1 MWEAYAHRL
10 LFTLGIVGF
19 VAGIIYAITAGPS
32 TPVAAV
38 IVLLVVGFFAYG
50 YCCCIQPQLRQD
62 EQRQANQAQAN
73 RANQIQ
79 SQSIRAPTNQFVPVA
94 VHHIIIV
101 NPNHDIMLGQLY
113 AQQGKSQNQSQG
125 QCLT

>member
-62 EQRQANQAQAN
+62 EQRQAN
-73 RANQIQ
+73 RANQVQ
-79 SQSIRAPTNQFVPVA
+79 GIRAPTNQFVPVA

-101 NPNHDIMLGQLY
+101 NPNHDIMLGS
-113 AQQGKSQNQSQG
+113 QQQG

>member
-10 LFTLGIVGF
+10 LFTLGTVGF

-50 YCCCIQPQLRQD
+50 YCCCIQQD
-62 EQRQANQAQAN
+62 EQRQANQVQV
-73 RANQIQ
+73 Q
-79 SQSIRAPTNQFVPVA
+79 SQGIRAPTNQFVPIA

-101 NPNHDIMLGQLY
+101 NPNHDIMLGQ
-113 AQQGKSQNQSQG
+113 QQG

>member
-1 MWEAYAHRL
+1 MCEAYAHRL
-10 LFTLGIVGF
+10 FFTLGTVGF

-50 YCCCIQPQLRQD
+50 YCCCIQPQLRQ
-62 EQRQANQAQAN
+62 ANQAQAN
-73 RANQIQ
+73 RVQVQNQG
-79 SQSIRAPTNQFVPVA
+79 IRAPTNQFVPIA

-101 NPNHDIMLGQLY
+101 NPNHDIMLAQQY
-113 AQQGKSQNQSQG
+113 AQQSQSQGQSQSQPQG

>member
-10 LFTLGIVGF
+10 LFTLGTVGF

-38 IVLLVVGFFAYG
+38 IVLLVVGFFAYS

-62 EQRQANQAQAN
+62 EQRQANQVQAQG
-73 RANQIQ
+73 
-79 SQSIRAPTNQFVPVA
+79 IRAPTNQFVPIA

-101 NPNHDIMLGQLY
+101 NPNHDIML
-113 AQQGKSQNQSQG
+113 AQQYSQQGQQQG

>member
-1 MWEAYAHRL
+1 MCEAYAHRL
-10 LFTLGIVGF
+10 LFTLGTVGF

-73 RANQIQ
+73 RVQVQNQG
-79 SQSIRAPTNQFVPVA
+79 IRAPTNQFVPIA

-101 NPNHDIMLGQLY
+101 NPNHDIML
-113 AQQGKSQNQSQG
+113 AQQYSQQGQQQG